1 MDGDQERVIME
12 QPAQNTSMTEP
23 ALCKIFHGVHHSPS
37 DPLIQAEDRMFLIWT
52 TAENLSNGVYDGSSH
67 ISYLPAIQER
77 VQGWI

>member
-12 QPAQNTSMTEP
+12 QPAQNPSMTEP

-37 DPLIQAEDRMFLIWT
+37 DTVIQAENRMFLIWT
-52 TAENLSNGVYDGSSH
+52 TAENLSNSVYDGSSH
-67 ISYLPAIQER
+67 ISYLLAIQER

>member
-37 DPLIQAEDRMFLIWT
+37 DPLIQAENRMFLI
-52 TAENLSNGVYDGSSH
+52 
-67 ISYLPAIQER
+67 
-77 VQGWI
+77 